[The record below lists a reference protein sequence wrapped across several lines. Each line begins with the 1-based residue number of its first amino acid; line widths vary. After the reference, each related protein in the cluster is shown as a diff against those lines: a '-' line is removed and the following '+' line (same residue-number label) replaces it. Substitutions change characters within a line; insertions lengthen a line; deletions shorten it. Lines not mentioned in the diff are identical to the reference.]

1 MNATHRGT
9 DGAARRA
16 VVLLSGG
23 LDSGTALAMWLH
35 SGAQAVLALCADYGQ
50 RAATREA
57 AASERLARRFA
68 VPWRRI
74 DLPWLRDA
82 ALASASALVARSG
95 TDLPRLDVE
104 HPGDERS
111 AAAVWVPARNV
122 VLVAAAAAF
131 ADALG
136 ASHVVAGFNREEAAT
151 FPDNRPE
158 FCAEFDKVLSLGT
171 RRGVSLVSPTIA
183 LDKVGIVREARRLGL
198 PRDEFW
204 SCYDAASDPATCR
217 CESCVRSRRAW
228 SSA

>member
-1 MNATHRGT
+1 MNATHGET
-9 DGAARRA
+9 SGGARRA

-23 LDSGTALAMWLH
+23 LDSGTALAMWLE
-35 SGAQAVLALCADYGQ
+35 SGAEAELAICADYGQ
-50 RAATREA
+50 RAAAREA

-82 ALASASALVARSG
+82 AFVSASALVARSG
-95 TDLPRLDVE
+95 TPLPARDLD

-131 ADALG
+131 ADAMG
-136 ASHVVAGFNREEAAT
+136 ASHVVTGFNREEAAT
-151 FPDNRPE
+151 FPDNSSG
-158 FCAEFDKVLSLGT
+158 FCDDFDKVLRRGT
-171 RRGVSLVSPTIA
+171 RVGVRLVSPTIA
-183 LDKVGIVREARRLGL
+183 LDKPGIVREARRLGL
-198 PRDEFW
+198 SRDEFW
-204 SCYDAASDPATCR
+204 SCYAGASDPATCP

-228 SSA
+228 SSP